1 MTKLVGIAGSLRAGS
16 LNMALLK
23 ASAGLLPDGAT
34 MEIGSIAAIPLYNA
48 DVEQTDG
55 IPEAVARL
63 QDQIAAAD
71 GLVIATPEYNNAMP
85 GVLKNAMD
93 WLSRPP
99 KQIPRVFGD
108 LPVALMGAS
117 PGGFGTVLAQAAWLP
132 VLKTLGARPWA
143 GARMLVSRAAQSFD
157 ANGELNDDSLGE
169 RIREFMAGFVKFLD
183 STR

>member
-23 ASAGLLPDGAT
+23 ASADLLPDAAS

-48 DVEQTDG
+48 DIEQTDG

-99 KQIPRVFGD
+99 NQIRRVFGD

-117 PGGFGTVLAQAAWLP
+117 PGGFGTVMAQAAWLP
-132 VLKTLGARPWA
+132 VLKTLGARPWS
-143 GARMLVSRAAQSFD
+143 GARMLVSQAAQSFD
-157 ANGELNDDSLGE
+157 ANGALTDVSLGE
-169 RIREFMAGFVKFLD
+169 RIREFMAGFVEFVN
-183 STR
+183 SAG